1 MNFEESK
8 SGTRVYKKTSANG
21 KITTYLGKRDFI
33 DHLTFVDVIDGMV
46 VIDDTIFQEG
56 RSVCFRKDLFYTS
69 VYVFPPDPSFVSRKL
84 TRLQERLKKKL
95 GDNAYPFWFELPP
108 YSASS
113 VTLQPTPDD
122 NGKPCGVDYELK
134 TYVADCIEDKPKKHD
149 CVRLAIRKLTCVP
162 FAFNSR
168 QPSFEISKDY
178 MMSSGLLYVEAS
190 LDKELYYHGESIFV
204 NVYIQ
209 NNSNKTCEVAKL
221 ESSEGFPLST
231 GGTLTKVY
239 SVCPLLSNN
248 RDKRGLALDGKLKHE
263 DTNLASSTVVGSD
276 GNRENLGIVVQYRV
290 KVRLSLSG
298 PLNGELCG
306 ELPFILT
313 RPEPIELCPSDPK
326 NTAEEQAVDVDLI
339 QLDAN
344 EEESLDDIIFEDFAR
359 LRVKGETSKYS
370 YMNCGI
376 VVCYAEKM
384 PILFR
389 CKSVLQLL
397 VSYYKEKIM

>member
-1 MNFEESK
+1 MDN
-8 SGTRVYKKTSANG
+8 
-21 KITTYLGKRDFI
+21 
-33 DHLTFVDVIDGMV
+33 GMV

-56 RSVCFRKDLFYTS
+56 RSCLCISAGSIVCITKAYKASGTF
-69 VYVFPPDPSFVSRKL
+69 
-84 TRLQERLKKKL
+84 EKK
-95 GDNAYPFWFELPP
+95 LPP

-209 NNSNKTCEVAKL
+209 NNSNKTVKKIKIIVLQRADICLFTTATYQCEVAKL

-290 KVRLSLSG
+290 K
-298 PLNGELCG
+298 
-306 ELPFILT
+306 
-313 RPEPIELCPSDPK
+313 PIEPCLPDPK
-326 NTAEEQAVDVDLI
+326 SIVEEEQAVDVDLI

-359 LRVKGETSKYS
+359 LRVKGQT
-370 YMNCGI
+370 
-376 VVCYAEKM
+376 
-384 PILFR
+384 
-389 CKSVLQLL
+389 
-397 VSYYKEKIM
+397 